1 MTLAGLSLARLQ
13 SEWRTRRMESLY
25 LLLPLSLVFVALI
38 GGVLW
43 WSIFAGQYDDPD
55 AAGQSILA
63 DDDKTAADIPQASKD
78 KERT

>member
-1 MTLAGLSLARLQ
+1 
-13 SEWRTRRMESLY
+13 MESLY

-55 AAGQSILA
+55 GAGQSILS
-63 DDDKTAADIPQASKD
+63 DDDKSIPDKASPVVKTATHHHHR
-78 KERT
+78 ET

>member
-1 MTLAGLSLARLQ
+1 
-13 SEWRTRRMESLY
+13 MESLY

-55 AAGQSILA
+55 GAGQSILSDDDRTA
-63 DDDKTAADIPQASKD
+63 DDLSNSPDNQITNKT
-78 KERT
+78 RG

>member
-1 MTLAGLSLARLQ
+1 
-13 SEWRTRRMESLY
+13 MESLY

-55 AAGQSILA
+55 GAGQSILS
-63 DDDKTAADIPQASKD
+63 DDDNTTNEIPASSVSKAN
-78 KERT
+78 KAQE

>member
-1 MTLAGLSLARLQ
+1 
-13 SEWRTRRMESLY
+13 MESLY

-55 AAGQSILA
+55 GAGQSILS
-63 DDDKTAADIPQASKD
+63 DDDNTTNEMPASSVSKAN
-78 KERT
+78 KAQE

>member
-1 MTLAGLSLARLQ
+1 
-13 SEWRTRRMESLY
+13 MESLY

-55 AAGQSILA
+55 GAGQSILS
-63 DDDKTAADIPQASKD
+63 DDDSTINEMSASSVSKAN
-78 KERT
+78 KAQE

>member
-1 MTLAGLSLARLQ
+1 
-13 SEWRTRRMESLY
+13 MESLY

-55 AAGQSILA
+55 SAGQSILS
-63 DDDKTAADIPQASKD
+63 DDDSIVADTHHAAKG
-78 KERT
+78 KESAHD

>member
-1 MTLAGLSLARLQ
+1 
-13 SEWRTRRMESLY
+13 MESLY

-55 AAGQSILA
+55 SAGQSILS
-63 DDDKTAADIPQASKD
+63 DDDSIVGDTPHVAKV
-78 KERT
+78 KERAND